1 MRINYIRLAVSLVV
15 CLGAGFIGSFFTSS
29 SIPTWYAGIDKPAFN
44 PPNWVFAPVW
54 TALFILMGISLY
66 LIWDKGLQ
74 SNNVKIAMAVFAI
87 QLILNVL
94 WSVLFFGMKSPF
106 YAFIEIIILWI
117 AILATII
124 LFFSI
129 SRPAGYLLVPY
140 ILWVSF
146 AALLNFSIWRLN
158 A

>member
-1 MRINYIRLAVSLVV
+1 MKINYIRLVVSVVV
-15 CLGAGFIGSFFTSS
+15 CLLAGFIGSFFTSS
-29 SIPTWYAGIDKPAFN
+29 SIPTWYAGVSKPAFN

-66 LIWDKGLQ
+66 LVWNKGLQ
-74 SNNVKIAMAVFAI
+74 VNAVKIAVAVFAI

-94 WSVLFFGMKSPF
+94 WSVLFFGLKSPL
-106 YAFIEIIILWI
+106 YAFIEIIILW
-117 AILATII
+117 LSI
-124 LFFSI
+124 LFTIVLFFRI
-129 SRPAGYLLVPY
+129 SRTAGYLLVPY